1 MTTTT
6 PQIQPLTNR
15 DALWLHELHQ
25 ACFIPHDVWSMES
38 FASLLAE
45 PTVLGLSTSDRTA
58 LILLRCVADEA
69 EILTLCTHP
78 QHRGQKL
85 AWHLVQ
91 AALTQAQARAV
102 QSIFLEVEENNTAAR
117 ALYGG
122 CGFVVAGQRAHYY
135 GLNRHALLLRLTLT
149 T

>member
-1 MTTTT
+1 MPLSHA
-6 PQIQPLTNR
+6 PQILLLTER
-15 DALWLHELHQ
+15 DALWLHELHK
-25 ACFIPHDVWSMES
+25 ACFVPHDVWTAES

-45 PTVLGLSTSDRTA
+45 PTVLGLTTENRAA

-91 AALTQAQARAV
+91 AALTQALAQSV
-102 QSIFLEVEENNTAAR
+102 QSVFLEVEAENSAAR

-122 CGFVVAGQRAHYY
+122 CGFIEAGQRAHYY
-135 GLNRHALLLRLTLT
+135 GLNRHALLLRYSKP
-149 T
+149 